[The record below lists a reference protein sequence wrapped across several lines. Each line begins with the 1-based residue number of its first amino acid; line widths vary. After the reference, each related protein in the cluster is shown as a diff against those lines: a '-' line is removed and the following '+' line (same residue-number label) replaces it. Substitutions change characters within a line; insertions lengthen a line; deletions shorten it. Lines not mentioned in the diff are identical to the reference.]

1 MHHARNLFGIV
12 LIQELVLV
20 YSTFELNI
28 NNAIMAGHIEY
39 LLVIYFGTFAY
50 ECELMLWNS
59 YYKI

>member
-20 YSTFELNI
+20 YRALELNI
-28 NNAIMAGHIEY
+28 NNTIMAGHVDY

-50 ECELMLWNS
+50 QCELMLWNS
-59 YYKI
+59 YCKI